1 MVWIEQRKEILR
13 LGAPHSR
20 LQEMRLQFWFQ
31 PISESFYGRAMPCN
45 RFKRHLSIL
54 QVTQWSFK
62 SIFSRFKDQF
72 LIRSFRVST
81 CRGKRKDMTKTAMPK
96 AVAINPKGLATN
108 TSTVIFSALTSS
120 SCHRSCAKADA
131 PKGTRIKVPTTK
143 KMIIFLR
150 F

>member
-81 CRGKRKDMTKTAMPK
+81 CRGKKEGYDKDHYAQSSGYQPQGSGDQHVHSHLFRADIFILPSVLRK
-96 AVAINPKGLATN
+96 
-108 TSTVIFSALTSS
+108 S
-120 SCHRSCAKADA
+120 
-131 PKGTRIKVPTTK
+131 
-143 KMIIFLR
+143 
-150 F
+150 